1 MKLKSLTGQAITIP
15 LGEGQEYTIEADGT
29 EVPEEVGLALLEKA
43 PDQVEKIE
51 EE

>member
-1 MKLKSLTGQAITIP
+1 MKLKSLSGQAITIP
-15 LGEGQEYTIEADGT
+15 LGEGQEYTIDTEGT
-29 EVPEEVGLALLEKA
+29 EVSDEVGLALLEKA

>member
-1 MKLKSLTGQAITIP
+1 MKVKSKTGQAITIP
-15 LGEGQEYTIEADGT
+15 MEDGSNYTIENEST
-29 EVPEEVGLALLEKA
+29 EVPDNVGEILLEKA